1 MSYERLAKEP
11 HISIQSLL
19 DYCQLDSEP
28 ACFRPETSSRPVLTP
43 SAAQVRKPIS
53 VSAIGSGLKYKNHL
67 KAHLPKLALIRKKT
81 EEIFA
86 LYQ

>member
-1 MSYERLAKEP
+1 
-11 HISIQSLL
+11 
-19 DYCQLDSEP
+19 LDSEP
-28 ACFRPETSSRPVLTP
+28 ACFTPETSNRAVLTP
-43 SAAQVRKPIS
+43 SATQVRKPIS

-86 LYQ
+86 LDQ